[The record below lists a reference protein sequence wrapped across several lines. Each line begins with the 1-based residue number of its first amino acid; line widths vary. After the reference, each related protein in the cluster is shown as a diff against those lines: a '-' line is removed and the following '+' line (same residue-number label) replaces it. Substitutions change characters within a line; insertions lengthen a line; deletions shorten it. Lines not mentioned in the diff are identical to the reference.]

1 MIHAQTA
8 IELASLEN
16 GDLDGKSGG
25 GKGGGMIIAF
35 IFGSLAVLE

>member
-25 GKGGGMIIAF
+25 GNGGMIIAF

>member
-1 MIHAQTA
+1 MIQAQTA

-25 GKGGGMIIAF
+25 NGGMIIAF
-35 IFGSLAVLE
+35 IFGSLAVME